1 MRVIAE
7 NAHRYPVS
15 AQCKILGVPRS
26 TYYHLIANGWTDRG
40 PDPATEDVVS
50 VYEGNRR
57 VFGARKIKLK
67 LDAAGKTLSR
77 RRITRIMKE
86 NSLVSAYSQKK
97 YKQHG
102 GKVNEADLPNVIN
115 REFCGYE
122 ARTHIAGDLTYVRVG
137 GKWCYVCLL
146 VDLANREIVGHSAG
160 DRKDA
165 RLVKSAFATLGFPLT
180 DVEVFHSDR
189 GSEFDNMA
197 LDELFDAFGI
207 ARSLSRKGNPYDNA
221 VVESTNH
228 ILKRELVYREC
239 FRDLRDL
246 QVKLG
251 DYVHWYNNF
260 RPHST
265 LGGMTP
271 VEFREK
277 SLKIL
282 SKKL

>member
-1 MRVIAE
+1 
-7 NAHRYPVS
+7 
-15 AQCKILGVPRS
+15 
-26 TYYHLIANGWTDRG
+26 
-40 PDPATEDVVS
+40 
-50 VYEGNRR
+50 
-57 VFGARKIKLK
+57 
-67 LDAAGKTLSR
+67 
-77 RRITRIMKE
+77 
-86 NSLVSAYSQKK
+86 
-97 YKQHG
+97 
-102 GKVNEADLPNVIN
+102 
-115 REFCGYE
+115 
-122 ARTHIAGDLTYVRVG
+122 
-137 GKWCYVCLL
+137 
-146 VDLANREIVGHSAG
+146 
-160 DRKDA
+160 
-165 RLVKSAFATLGFPLT
+165 FATLGFPLT